1 MQRAA
6 TIKDQIKAKV
16 NPQYRHFL
24 SIAAIILLG
33 LGSILRFLYTLGIG
47 PEGAGFNLF
56 FFISSVYLIS
66 FVSLLWLVEM
76 EKPNEYTT
84 KAKVYFNF
92 LNSLVGRGLF
102 IIFCSLILVE
112 KSDQNEVL
120 IAIFAIIVGG
130 INVVL
135 GWD

>member
-1 MQRAA
+1 M
-6 TIKDQIKAKV
+6 
-16 NPQYRHFL
+16 N
-24 SIAAIILLG
+24 
-33 LGSILRFLYTLGIG
+33 
-47 PEGAGFNLF
+47 
-56 FFISSVYLIS
+56 
-66 FVSLLWLVEM
+66 
-76 EKPNEYTT
+76 KPNDNTT